1 MSKNEI
7 VIRPKQEVAFPARP
21 TAGSALSDR
30 MTASINRQ
38 KRFAY
43 ALIALFFGGFLG
55 WATVFDLASAAI
67 APGIVSPEGGARLPV
82 QHFEGGI
89 ISEVLI
95 KDGDRVK
102 KGQPL
107 IILQE
112 TRAKSQVNQLADQ
125 RAILEMRLQR
135 LTAERRLEEKFE
147 PNIGVVDLNDGFG
160 LTNRKVDKTNVSNE
174 ITPTVG
180 SAKSELANA
189 LNMEAEIFHSRRE
202 SLLSQ
207 EKILKTQISQLH
219 EEINGLKKQIGS
231 IDTQLDL
238 IKEEIGDLQTLLD
251 KGLGRK
257 PPLLAKKRE
266 KANLLGQRATAT
278 ARIARANQ
286 SISQSNA
293 QISDLQTRY
302 VEATDREMSEVRTE
316 LVRIVNQLEN
326 SEDVLARTTLSAPES
341 GVVVGLTTSTEN
353 AVVRPGDI
361 ILEIVPGE
369 AALLIDAK
377 VSPLDIDDVREG
389 QKAQIILPAYKQRH
403 MPRVY
408 GIVQYVSAD
417 SLTDER
423 TGAVYFL
430 ARVSV
435 DEDVLHEIAPDIEIS
450 DGMLADV
457 MTATGEQTL
466 FNYLIGPFN
475 QSLRRS
481 FREK

>member
-1 MSKNEI
+1 MSKNE
-7 VIRPKQEVAFPARP
+7 VAIRPKQEVGFPARP

-30 MTASINRQ
+30 MTSGINRQ

-43 ALIALFFGGFLG
+43 ALIVLFFGGFLG
-55 WATVFDLASAAI
+55 WSLFFDLASAAI

-82 QHFEGGI
+82 QHLEGGI
-89 ISEVLI
+89 IAEVLI
-95 KDGDRVK
+95 KDGDMVE

-107 IILQE
+107 VVLQE
-112 TRAKSQVNQLADQ
+112 TKAKSQVNQLGDQ
-125 RAILEMRLQR
+125 QAILEMRLQR
-135 LTAERRLEEKFE
+135 LTAERRLEEKFVPKE
-147 PNIGVVDLNDGFG
+147 
-160 LTNRKVDKTNVSNE
+160 DKADVSNQVSAA
-174 ITPTVG
+174 VG
-180 SAKSELANA
+180 SSSAELTDA
-189 LNMEAEIFHSRRE
+189 LNMEAEIFRSRRE

-207 EKILKTQISQLH
+207 GKIFKTQIFQGR
-219 EEINGLKKQIGS
+219 EEIKGLKQQIGS
-231 IDTQLDL
+231 VDTQLDL
-238 IKEEIGDLQTLLD
+238 IKEEIKDLQTLLD

-266 KANLLGQRATAT
+266 QAELLGRRATT
-278 ARIARANQ
+278 RARIARANQ
-286 SISQSNA
+286 SISQTRA
-293 QISDLQTRY
+293 QISDLETRY
-302 VEATDREMSEVRTE
+302 VEAADREMSEVRTE

-326 SEDVLARTTLSAPES
+326 SEDVLARTTLTAPES
-341 GVVVGLTTSTEN
+341 GIVVGLTISSEN

-361 ILEIVPGE
+361 ILEIVPRE

-377 VSPLDIDDVREG
+377 VSPLDIDDVQQG

-403 MPRVY
+403 MPRVN
-408 GIVQYVSAD
+408 GTVQYVSAD

-423 TGAVYFL
+423 TGTVYFL

-435 DEDVLHEIAPDIEIS
+435 DEEDLSQLAPDINITA
-450 DGMLADV
+450 GMLADV
-457 MTATGEQTL
+457 MIATGEQTL